1 MRKRDDPMN
10 MTKWLGAVLLSVLL
24 LVTAACANTGTQ
36 ENSQN
41 EKKENVSSETKEKNK
56 VVETGN
62 KSLSNIK
69 VLATGGTIAGSS
81 DSDTDTTGYK
91 SGSLGIDKVIASVPQ
106 LKDIANVTGEQVA
119 NVGSENVDNALL
131 LKLAKRVNELLKDDQ
146 VDGIVITHGTDTL
159 EETAY
164 FLHLVVKSDKPVV
177 VVGSM
182 RPASAISADGPL
194 NLYHAVKIA
203 SAKEAKGKGVMVT
216 LNDRIASAR
225 FVTKTNTTTTDAFK
239 SLEQGY
245 IGEVTGEVVS
255 FYNEPTRKHT
265 TESEF
270 DVSKIKELPQVDI
283 LYGYQ
288 NDQKYMYDAAVK
300 AGAKGIVVAAAG
312 NGTMSTEAIKGA
324 TDAVKKD
331 VVVVRSSRTGNGIVT
346 REKTDDEHHFVS
358 SDSLNPQKARILLML
373 ALTKTKD
380 PVKVQRYYEQY

>member
-1 MRKRDDPMN
+1 M
-10 MTKWLGAVLLSVLL
+10 
-24 LVTAACANTGTQ
+24 TAACANSNTQ
-36 ENSQN
+36 ENNQSKQESTTN
-41 EKKENVSSETKEKNK
+41 ETKDKTTA
-56 VVETGN
+56 VETGN

-69 VLATGGTIAGSS
+69 VLATGGTIAGAS

-119 NVGSENVDNALL
+119 NVGSENVNNALL
-131 LKLAKRVNELLKDDQ
+131 LKLAKRVNQLLNDDQ
-146 VDGIVITHGTDTL
+146 VDGIVVTHGTDTL

-194 NLYHAVKIA
+194 NLYHAVKVA
-203 SAKEAKGKGVMVT
+203 STKEAKGKGVMVT

-225 FVTKTNTTTTDAFK
+225 FITKTNTTTTDSFK

-245 IGEVTGEVVS
+245 IGEIAGEVVS
-255 FYNEPTRKHT
+255 FYNESTRKHT

-288 NDQKYMYDAAVK
+288 NDQKYVYDAAVK
-300 AGAKGIVVAAAG
+300 AGAKGIVVAAPG

-331 VVVVRSSRTGNGIVT
+331 VVIVRSSRAGNGIVT
-346 REKTDDEHHFVS
+346 HEKMDDEHHFVS
-358 SDSLNPQKARILLML
+358 SDSLNPSKARILLML
-373 ALTKTKD
+373 ALTETKNPD
-380 PVKVQRYYEQY
+380 KVQTYYDQY

>member
-1 MRKRDDPMN
+1 MN
-10 MTKWLGAVLLSVLL
+10 VTKWFGAALLSVSL
-24 LVTAACANTGTQ
+24 LVTAACANDSTQ
-36 ENSQN
+36 ENNQSNQ
-41 EKKENVSSETKEKNK
+41 ESTTSETKEKNTA
-56 VVETGN
+56 VETGN

-81 DSDTDTTGYK
+81 DSNTDTTGYK
-91 SGSLGIDKVIASVPQ
+91 SGALGIDKVIASVPQ

-131 LKLAKRVNELLKDDQ
+131 LKLAKRVNQLLNDDQ
-146 VDGIVITHGTDTL
+146 VDGIVVTHGTDTL

-203 SAKEAKGKGVMVT
+203 STKEAKGKGVMVT

-225 FVTKTNTTTTDAFK
+225 FITKTNTTTTDSFK

-245 IGEVTGEVVS
+245 IGEVAGEVVS

-265 TESEF
+265 TDSEF
-270 DVSKIKELPQVDI
+270 DISKLKELPQVDI

-288 NDQKYMYDAAVK
+288 NDQKYVYDAAVK
-300 AGAKGIVVAAAG
+300 EGAKGIVVAAAG
-312 NGTMSTEAIKGA
+312 NGTMSTEAINGA

-331 VVVVRSSRTGNGIVT
+331 VVIVRSSRAGNGIVT
-346 REKTDDEHHFVS
+346 HEKMDDEHHFVS

-380 PVKVQRYYEQY
+380 PDKIQSYYEQY

>member
-1 MRKRDDPMN
+1 MN
-10 MTKWLGAVLLSVLL
+10 VTKWFGAALLSVSL
-24 LVTAACANTGTQ
+24 LVTVACANDSTQ
-36 ENSQN
+36 ENKQSN
-41 EKKENVSSETKEKNK
+41 HESTTSETKEKNTA
-56 VVETGN
+56 VETGN

-81 DSDTDTTGYK
+81 DSNTDTTGYK
-91 SGSLGIDKVIASVPQ
+91 SGALGIDKVIASVPQ

-131 LKLAKRVNELLKDDQ
+131 LKLAKRVNQLLNDDQ
-146 VDGIVITHGTDTL
+146 VDGIVVTHGTDTL

-203 SAKEAKGKGVMVT
+203 STKEAKGKGVMVT

-225 FVTKTNTTTTDAFK
+225 FITKTNTTTTDSFK

-245 IGEVTGEVVS
+245 IGEVAGEVVS

-265 TESEF
+265 ADSEF
-270 DVSKIKELPQVDI
+270 DISKLKELPQVDI

-288 NDQKYMYDAAVK
+288 NDQKYVYDAAVK
-300 AGAKGIVVAAAG
+300 ARAKGIVVAAAG
-312 NGTMSTEAIKGA
+312 NGTMSTEAINGA

-331 VVVVRSSRTGNGIVT
+331 VVIVRSSRAGNGIVT
-346 REKTDDEHHFVS
+346 HEKMDDEHHFVS

-380 PVKVQRYYEQY
+380 PDKIQSYYEQY

>member
-1 MRKRDDPMN
+1 MN
-10 MTKWLGAVLLSVLL
+10 VTKWFGAALLSVSL
-24 LVTAACANTGTQ
+24 LVTAACANDSTQ
-36 ENSQN
+36 ENNQSNQ
-41 EKKENVSSETKEKNK
+41 ESTASETKGKNTA
-56 VVETGN
+56 VETGN

-81 DSDTDTTGYK
+81 DSNTDTTGYK
-91 SGSLGIDKVIASVPQ
+91 SGALGIDKVIASVPQ

-131 LKLAKRVNELLKDDQ
+131 LKLAKRVNQLLNDDQ
-146 VDGIVITHGTDTL
+146 VDGIVVTHGTDTL

-203 SAKEAKGKGVMVT
+203 STKEAKGKGVMVT

-225 FVTKTNTTTTDAFK
+225 FITKTNTTTTDSFK

-245 IGEVTGEVVS
+245 IGEVAGEVVS

-265 TESEF
+265 ADSEF
-270 DVSKIKELPQVDI
+270 DISKLKELPQVDI

-288 NDQKYMYDAAVK
+288 NDQKYVYDAAVK

-312 NGTMSTEAIKGA
+312 NGTMSTEAINGA

-331 VVVVRSSRTGNGIVT
+331 VVIVRSSRAGNGIVT
-346 REKTDDEHHFVS
+346 HEKMDDEHHFVS

-380 PVKVQRYYEQY
+380 PDKIQSYYEQY

>member
-1 MRKRDDPMN
+1 MN

>member
-1 MRKRDDPMN
+1 MN
-10 MTKWLGAVLLSVLL
+10 VTKWFGAALLSVSL
-24 LVTAACANTGTQ
+24 LVTAACANDSTQ
-36 ENSQN
+36 ENNQSNQ
-41 EKKENVSSETKEKNK
+41 ESTTSETKEKNTA
-56 VVETGN
+56 VETGN

-81 DSDTDTTGYK
+81 DSNTDTTGYK
-91 SGSLGIDKVIASVPQ
+91 SGALGIDKVIASVPQ

-131 LKLAKRVNELLKDDQ
+131 LKLAKRVNQLLNDDQ
-146 VDGIVITHGTDTL
+146 VDGIVVTHGTDTL

-203 SAKEAKGKGVMVT
+203 STKEAKGKGVMVT

-225 FVTKTNTTTTDAFK
+225 FITKTNTTTTDSFK

-245 IGEVTGEVVS
+245 IGEVAGEVVS

-265 TESEF
+265 ADSEF
-270 DVSKIKELPQVDI
+270 DISKLKELPQVDI

-288 NDQKYMYDAAVK
+288 NDQKYVYDAAVK

-312 NGTMSTEAIKGA
+312 NGTMSTEAINGA

-331 VVVVRSSRTGNGIVT
+331 VVIVRSSRAGNGIVT
-346 REKTDDEHHFVS
+346 HEKMDDEHHFVS

-373 ALTKTKD
+373 ALTKTND
-380 PVKVQRYYEQY
+380 PDKIQSYYEQY

>member
-1 MRKRDDPMN
+1 MN
-10 MTKWLGAVLLSVLL
+10 VTKWFGSALLSVSL
-24 LVTAACANTGTQ
+24 LVTAACANDSTQ
-36 ENSQN
+36 ENNQSNQ
-41 EKKENVSSETKEKNK
+41 ESTTSETKEKNTA
-56 VVETGN
+56 VETGN

-81 DSDTDTTGYK
+81 DSNTDTTGYK
-91 SGSLGIDKVIASVPQ
+91 SGALGIDKVIASVPQ

-131 LKLAKRVNELLKDDQ
+131 LKLAKRVNQLLNDDQ
-146 VDGIVITHGTDTL
+146 VDGIVVTHGTDTL

-203 SAKEAKGKGVMVT
+203 STKEAKGKGVMVT

-225 FVTKTNTTTTDAFK
+225 FITKTNTTTTDSFK

-245 IGEVTGEVVS
+245 IGEVAGEVVS

-265 TESEF
+265 ADSEF
-270 DVSKIKELPQVDI
+270 DISKLKELPQVDI

-288 NDQKYMYDAAVK
+288 NDQKYVYDAAVK

-312 NGTMSTEAIKGA
+312 NGTMSTEAINGA

-331 VVVVRSSRTGNGIVT
+331 VVIVRSSRAGNGIVT
-346 REKTDDEHHFVS
+346 HEKMDDEHHFVS

-380 PVKVQRYYEQY
+380 PDKIQSYYEQY

>member
-1 MRKRDDPMN
+1 MN
-10 MTKWLGAVLLSVLL
+10 VTKWFGAALLSVSLW
-24 LVTAACANTGTQ
+24 VTAACANDSTQ
-36 ENSQN
+36 ENNQSNQ
-41 EKKENVSSETKEKNK
+41 ESTTSETKEKNTA
-56 VVETGN
+56 VETGN

-81 DSDTDTTGYK
+81 DSNTDTTGYK
-91 SGSLGIDKVIASVPQ
+91 SGALGIDKVIASVPQ

-131 LKLAKRVNELLKDDQ
+131 LKLAKRVNQLLNDDQ
-146 VDGIVITHGTDTL
+146 VDGIVVTHGTDTL

-164 FLHLVVKSDKPVV
+164 FLHLVVKSNKPVV

-203 SAKEAKGKGVMVT
+203 STKEAKGKGVMVT

-225 FVTKTNTTTTDAFK
+225 FITKTNTTTTDSFK

-245 IGEVTGEVVS
+245 IGEVAGEVVS

-265 TESEF
+265 ADSEF
-270 DVSKIKELPQVDI
+270 DISKLKELPQVDI

-288 NDQKYMYDAAVK
+288 NDQKYVYDAAVK

-312 NGTMSTEAIKGA
+312 NGTMSTEAINGA

-331 VVVVRSSRTGNGIVT
+331 VVIVRSSRAGNGIVT
-346 REKTDDEHHFVS
+346 HEKMDDEHHFVS

-380 PVKVQRYYEQY
+380 PDKIQSYYEQY

>member
-1 MRKRDDPMN
+1 MN
-10 MTKWLGAVLLSVLL
+10 VTKWFGATLLSVSL
-24 LVTAACANTGTQ
+24 LVTAACANDSTQ
-36 ENSQN
+36 ENNQINQESTT
-41 EKKENVSSETKEKNK
+41 SETKEKNTA
-56 VVETGN
+56 VETGN

-81 DSDTDTTGYK
+81 DSNTDTTGYK
-91 SGSLGIDKVIASVPQ
+91 SGALGIDKVIASVPQ

-131 LKLAKRVNELLKDDQ
+131 LKLAKRVNQLLNDDQ
-146 VDGIVITHGTDTL
+146 VDGIVVTHGTDTL

-203 SAKEAKGKGVMVT
+203 STKEAKGKGVMVT

-225 FVTKTNTTTTDAFK
+225 FITKTNTTTTDSFK

-245 IGEVTGEVVS
+245 IGEVAGEVVS

-265 TESEF
+265 ADSEF
-270 DVSKIKELPQVDI
+270 DISKLKELPQVDI

-288 NDQKYMYDAAVK
+288 NDQKYVYDAAVK

-312 NGTMSTEAIKGA
+312 NGTMSTEAINGA

-331 VVVVRSSRTGNGIVT
+331 VVIVRSSRAGNGIVT
-346 REKTDDEHHFVS
+346 HEKMDDEHHFVS

-380 PVKVQRYYEQY
+380 PDKIQSYYEQY

>member
-1 MRKRDDPMN
+1 MN
-10 MTKWLGAVLLSVLL
+10 ATKWFGAALLTVSL
-24 LVTAACANTGTQ
+24 LVTAACANDSTQ
-36 ENSQN
+36 ENNQSNQ
-41 EKKENVSSETKEKNK
+41 ESTTSETKEKNTA
-56 VVETGN
+56 VETGN

-81 DSDTDTTGYK
+81 DSNTDTTGYK
-91 SGSLGIDKVIASVPQ
+91 SGALGIDKVIASVPQ

-131 LKLAKRVNELLKDDQ
+131 LKLAKRVNQLLNDDQ
-146 VDGIVITHGTDTL
+146 VDGIVVTHGTDTL

-164 FLHLVVKSDKPVV
+164 FLHLVVKSNKPVV

-203 SAKEAKGKGVMVT
+203 STKEAKGKGVMVT

-225 FVTKTNTTTTDAFK
+225 FITKTNTTTTDSFK

-245 IGEVTGEVVS
+245 IGEVAGEVVS

-265 TESEF
+265 ADSEF
-270 DVSKIKELPQVDI
+270 DISKLKELPQVDI

-288 NDQKYMYDAAVK
+288 NDQKYVYDAAVK

-312 NGTMSTEAIKGA
+312 NGTMSTEAINGA

-331 VVVVRSSRTGNGIVT
+331 VVIVRSSRAGNGIVT
-346 REKTDDEHHFVS
+346 HEKMDDEHHFVS

-380 PVKVQRYYEQY
+380 PDKIQSYYEQY

>member
-1 MRKRDDPMN
+1 MN
-10 MTKWLGAVLLSVLL
+10 VTKWFGAVLLSVSLL
-24 LVTAACANTGTQ
+24 MTAACANTNTQ
-36 ENSQN
+36 ENNQS
-41 EKKENVSSETKEKNK
+41 EKESATSETKEKNTT
-56 VVETGN
+56 VETGN

-91 SGSLGIDKVIASVPQ
+91 SGSLGIDKVIDSVPQ

-131 LKLAKRVNELLKDDQ
+131 LKLAKRVNQLLNDDE
-146 VDGIVITHGTDTL
+146 VDGIVVTHGTDTL

-203 SAKEAKGKGVMVT
+203 STKEAKGKGVMVT

-225 FVTKTNTTTTDAFK
+225 FITKTNTTTTDSFK

-245 IGEVTGEVVS
+245 IGEVAGEVVS

-265 TESEF
+265 ADSEF
-270 DVSKIKELPQVDI
+270 DISKLKELPQVDI

-324 TDAVKKD
+324 KEAVKKD
-331 VVVVRSSRTGNGIVT
+331 VVIVRSSRVGNGIVT
-346 REKTDDEHHFVS
+346 HEKMDDELHFVS
-358 SDSLNPQKARILLML
+358 SDSLNPQKTRILLML

-380 PVKVQRYYEQY
+380 PDKIQAYFEQY

>member
-1 MRKRDDPMN
+1 MN
-10 MTKWLGAVLLSVLL
+10 ATKWFGAALLTVSL
-24 LVTAACANTGTQ
+24 LVTAACANDSTQ
-36 ENSQN
+36 EKNQSNQ
-41 EKKENVSSETKEKNK
+41 ESTTSETKEKNTA
-56 VVETGN
+56 VETGN

-81 DSDTDTTGYK
+81 DSNTDTTGYK
-91 SGSLGIDKVIASVPQ
+91 SGALGIDKVIASVPQ

-131 LKLAKRVNELLKDDQ
+131 LKLAKRVNQLLNDDQ
-146 VDGIVITHGTDTL
+146 VDGIVVTHGTDTL

-203 SAKEAKGKGVMVT
+203 STKEAKGKGVMVT

-225 FVTKTNTTTTDAFK
+225 FITKTNTTTTDSFK

-245 IGEVTGEVVS
+245 IGEVAGEVVS

-265 TESEF
+265 ADSEF
-270 DVSKIKELPQVDI
+270 DISKLKELPQVDI

-288 NDQKYMYDAAVK
+288 NDQKYVYDAAVK

-312 NGTMSTEAIKGA
+312 NGTMSTEAINGA

-331 VVVVRSSRTGNGIVT
+331 VVIVRSSRAGNGIVT
-346 REKTDDEHHFVS
+346 HEKMDDEHHFVS

-380 PVKVQRYYEQY
+380 PDKIQSYYEQY

>member
-1 MRKRDDPMN
+1 MN
-10 MTKWLGAVLLSVLL
+10 VTKWFGAALLSVSL
-24 LVTAACANTGTQ
+24 LVTAACANDSTQ
-36 ENSQN
+36 ENNQSNQ
-41 EKKENVSSETKEKNK
+41 ESTTSETKEKNTA
-56 VVETGN
+56 VETGN

-81 DSDTDTTGYK
+81 DSNTDTTGYK
-91 SGSLGIDKVIASVPQ
+91 SGALGIDKVIASVPQ

-131 LKLAKRVNELLKDDQ
+131 LKLAKRVNQLLNDDQ
-146 VDGIVITHGTDTL
+146 VDGIVVTHGTDTL

-203 SAKEAKGKGVMVT
+203 STKEAKGKGVMVT

-225 FVTKTNTTTTDAFK
+225 FITKTNTTTTDSFK

-245 IGEVTGEVVS
+245 IGEVAGEVVS

-265 TESEF
+265 ADSEF
-270 DVSKIKELPQVDI
+270 DISKLKELPQVDI

-288 NDQKYMYDAAVK
+288 NDQKYVYDAAVK

-312 NGTMSTEAIKGA
+312 NGTMSTEAINGA
-324 TDAVKKD
+324 TDVVKKD
-331 VVVVRSSRTGNGIVT
+331 VVIVRSSRAGNGIVT
-346 REKTDDEHHFVS
+346 HEKMDDEHHFVS

-380 PVKVQRYYEQY
+380 PDKIQSYYEQY

>member
-1 MRKRDDPMN
+1 MN
-10 MTKWLGAVLLSVLL
+10 MTKWLGAVLLSFLL
-24 LVTAACANTGTQ
+24 LVTAACANTVTQ
-36 ENSQN
+36 ENSQS
-41 EKKENVSSETKEKNK
+41 EKENVSSETKEKNNA
-56 VVETGN
+56 VETGN

-119 NVGSENVDNALL
+119 NVGSENVNNALL

-203 SAKEAKGKGVMVT
+203 STKEAKGKGVMVT

-225 FVTKTNTTTTDAFK
+225 FVSKTNTTTTDAFK

-245 IGEVTGEVVS
+245 IGEVAGEVVS

-265 TESEF
+265 TKSEF

-288 NDQKYMYDAAVK
+288 NDQKYMYDAAVQ

-331 VVVVRSSRTGNGIVT
+331 VVLVRSSRTGNGIVT
-346 REKTDDEHHFVS
+346 HEKTDDEHHFVS

-373 ALTKTKD
+373 ALSKTKD
-380 PVKVQRYYEQY
+380 PVKVQSYYEQY

>member
-1 MRKRDDPMN
+1 MN
-10 MTKWLGAVLLSVLL
+10 VTKWFGAALLSVSL
-24 LVTAACANTGTQ
+24 LVTAACANDSTQ
-36 ENSQN
+36 ENNQSNQ
-41 EKKENVSSETKEKNK
+41 ESTTSETKEKNTA
-56 VVETGN
+56 VETGN

-81 DSDTDTTGYK
+81 ASNTDTTGYK
-91 SGSLGIDKVIASVPQ
+91 SGALGIDKVIASVPQ

-131 LKLAKRVNELLKDDQ
+131 LKLAKRVNQLLNDDQ
-146 VDGIVITHGTDTL
+146 VDGIVVTHGTDTL

-203 SAKEAKGKGVMVT
+203 STKEAKGKGVMVT

-225 FVTKTNTTTTDAFK
+225 FITKTNTTTTDSFK

-245 IGEVTGEVVS
+245 IGEVAGEVVS

-265 TESEF
+265 ADSEF
-270 DVSKIKELPQVDI
+270 DISKLKELPQVDI

-288 NDQKYMYDAAVK
+288 NDQKYVYDAAVK
-300 AGAKGIVVAAAG
+300 EGAKGIVVAAAG
-312 NGTMSTEAIKGA
+312 NGTMSTEAINGA

-331 VVVVRSSRTGNGIVT
+331 VVIVRSSRAGNGIVT
-346 REKTDDEHHFVS
+346 HEKMDDEHHFVS

-380 PVKVQRYYEQY
+380 PDKIQSYYEQY

>member
-1 MRKRDDPMN
+1 MN
-10 MTKWLGAVLLSVLL
+10 VTKWFGAALLSVSL
-24 LVTAACANTGTQ
+24 LVTAACANDSTQ
-36 ENSQN
+36 ENNQSNQ
-41 EKKENVSSETKEKNK
+41 ESTTSETKEKNTA
-56 VVETGN
+56 VETGN

-81 DSDTDTTGYK
+81 DSNTDTTGYK
-91 SGSLGIDKVIASVPQ
+91 SGALGIDKVIASVPQ

-131 LKLAKRVNELLKDDQ
+131 LKLAKRVNQLLNDDQ
-146 VDGIVITHGTDTL
+146 VDGIVVTHGTDTL

-203 SAKEAKGKGVMVT
+203 STKEAKGKGVMVT

-225 FVTKTNTTTTDAFK
+225 FITKTNTTTTDSFK

-245 IGEVTGEVVS
+245 IGEVAGEVVS

-265 TESEF
+265 ADSEF
-270 DVSKIKELPQVDI
+270 DISKLKELPQVDI

-288 NDQKYMYDAAVK
+288 NDQKYVYDAAVK

-312 NGTMSTEAIKGA
+312 NGTMSTEAINGA

-331 VVVVRSSRTGNGIVT
+331 VVIVRSSRAGNGIVT
-346 REKTDDEHHFVS
+346 HEKMDNEHHFVS

-380 PVKVQRYYEQY
+380 PDKIQSYYEQY

>member
-41 EKKENVSSETKEKNK
+41 EKENASNETKEKNK

>member
-1 MRKRDDPMN
+1 MN
-10 MTKWLGAVLLSVLL
+10 VTKWFGAALLSVSL
-24 LVTAACANTGTQ
+24 LVTAACANDSTQ
-36 ENSQN
+36 ENNQSNQ
-41 EKKENVSSETKEKNK
+41 ESTTSETKEKNTA
-56 VVETGN
+56 VETGN

-81 DSDTDTTGYK
+81 DSNTDTTGYK
-91 SGSLGIDKVIASVPQ
+91 SGALGIDKVIASVPQ

-131 LKLAKRVNELLKDDQ
+131 LKLAKRVNQLLNDDQ
-146 VDGIVITHGTDTL
+146 VDGIVVTHGTDTL

-203 SAKEAKGKGVMVT
+203 STKEAKGKGVMVT

-225 FVTKTNTTTTDAFK
+225 FITKTNTTTTDSFK

-245 IGEVTGEVVS
+245 IGEVAGEVVS

-265 TESEF
+265 ADSEF
-270 DVSKIKELPQVDI
+270 DISKLKELPQVDI

-288 NDQKYMYDAAVK
+288 NDQKYVYDAAVK
-300 AGAKGIVVAAAG
+300 ARAKGIVVAAAG
-312 NGTMSTEAIKGA
+312 NGTMSTEAINGA

-331 VVVVRSSRTGNGIVT
+331 VVIVRSSRAGNGIVT
-346 REKTDDEHHFVS
+346 HEKMDDEHHFVS

-380 PVKVQRYYEQY
+380 PDKIQSYYEQY

>member
-1 MRKRDDPMN
+1 MN
-10 MTKWLGAVLLSVLL
+10 VTKWLGAVLLSVLL
-24 LVTAACANTGTQ
+24 MSTAACANTSTQ
-36 ENSQN
+36 EKNQSEN
-41 EKKENVSSETKEKNK
+41 ETASKESKDKTTA
-56 VVETGN
+56 VETGN

-119 NVGSENVDNALL
+119 NVGSENVDDALL
-131 LKLAKRVNELLKDDQ
+131 LKLAKRVNKLLNDDQ

-203 SAKEAKGKGVMVT
+203 STKEAKGKGVMVT

-225 FVTKTNTTTTDAFK
+225 FITKTNTTTTDSFK

-245 IGEVTGEVVS
+245 IGEIAGEVVS

-265 TESEF
+265 SESEF

-331 VVVVRSSRTGNGIVT
+331 VVLVRSSRAGSGIVT
-346 REKTDDEHHFVS
+346 HEKMDDEHHFVS

-380 PVKVQRYYEQY
+380 PSKVQAYYEKY

>member
-1 MRKRDDPMN
+1 M
-10 MTKWLGAVLLSVLL
+10 
-24 LVTAACANTGTQ
+24 TAACANTGTQ
-36 ENSQN
+36 ENTQS
-41 EKKENVSSETKEKNK
+41 EKENVSNETKEKNK
-56 VVETGN
+56 AVETGN

-203 SAKEAKGKGVMVT
+203 STKEAKGKGVMVT

-300 AGAKGIVVAAAG
+300 TGAKGIVVAAVG

-331 VVVVRSSRTGNGIVT
+331 VVLVRSSRTGNGIVT
-346 REKTDDEHHFVS
+346 HEKTDDEHHFVS

>member
-1 MRKRDDPMN
+1 MN
-10 MTKWLGAVLLSVLL
+10 VTKWFGAALLTVSL
-24 LVTAACANTGTQ
+24 LVTAACANDSTQ
-36 ENSQN
+36 EKNQSNQ
-41 EKKENVSSETKEKNK
+41 ESTTSETKEKNTA
-56 VVETGN
+56 VETGN

-81 DSDTDTTGYK
+81 DSNTDTTGYK
-91 SGSLGIDKVIASVPQ
+91 SGALGIDKVIASVPQ

-131 LKLAKRVNELLKDDQ
+131 LKLAKRVNQLLNDDQ
-146 VDGIVITHGTDTL
+146 VDGIVVTHGTDTL

-164 FLHLVVKSDKPVV
+164 FLHLVVKSNKPVV

-203 SAKEAKGKGVMVT
+203 STKEAKGKGVMVT

-225 FVTKTNTTTTDAFK
+225 FITKTNTTTTDSFK

-245 IGEVTGEVVS
+245 IGEVAGEVVS

-265 TESEF
+265 ADSEF
-270 DVSKIKELPQVDI
+270 DISKLKELPQVDI

-288 NDQKYMYDAAVK
+288 NDQKYVYDAAVK

-312 NGTMSTEAIKGA
+312 NGTMSTEAINGA

-331 VVVVRSSRTGNGIVT
+331 VVIVRSSRAGNGIVT
-346 REKTDDEHHFVS
+346 HEKMDDEHHFVS

-380 PVKVQRYYEQY
+380 PDKIQSYYEQY

>member
-1 MRKRDDPMN
+1 MN

-41 EKKENVSSETKEKNK
+41 EKENASNETKEKNK

>member
-1 MRKRDDPMN
+1 MN
-10 MTKWLGAVLLSVLL
+10 VIKWLGAVLLSVALL
-24 LVTAACANTGTQ
+24 MTGACTNTSTQ
-36 ENSQN
+36 ENNQSG
-41 EKKENVSSETKEKNK
+41 KESESNETKEKTTA
-56 VVETGN
+56 VETGN

-106 LKDIANVTGEQVA
+106 LKSIANVTGEQVA

-146 VDGIVITHGTDTL
+146 VDGVVITHGTDTL

-203 SAKEAKGKGVMVT
+203 STEEAKGKGVMVT

-225 FVTKTNTTTTDAFK
+225 FITKTNTTTTDSFK

-245 IGEVTGEVVS
+245 IGEVAGEVAF
-255 FYNEPTRKHT
+255 FYNESTRTHT
-265 TESEF
+265 ADSEF
-270 DVSKIKELPQVDI
+270 DVSKLKELPQVDI

-288 NDQKYMYDAAVK
+288 NDHKFLYDAAVK
-300 AGAKGIVVAAAG
+300 AGAKGIVVAAPG

-331 VVVVRSSRTGNGIVT
+331 VVIVRSSHAGNGIVT
-346 REKTDDEHHFVS
+346 HEEMDDEHHFVS

-380 PVKVQRYYEQY
+380 PDKIQTYYEQY

>member
-1 MRKRDDPMN
+1 MN
-10 MTKWLGAVLLSVLL
+10 VTKWFGAALLSVSL
-24 LVTAACANTGTQ
+24 LVTAACANDSTQ
-36 ENSQN
+36 ENNQSNQ
-41 EKKENVSSETKEKNK
+41 ESTTSETKEKNTA
-56 VVETGN
+56 VETGN

-81 DSDTDTTGYK
+81 DSNTDTTGYK
-91 SGSLGIDKVIASVPQ
+91 SGALGIDKVIASVPQ

-131 LKLAKRVNELLKDDQ
+131 LKLAKRVNQLLNDDQ
-146 VDGIVITHGTDTL
+146 VDGIVVTHGTDTL

-164 FLHLVVKSDKPVV
+164 FLHLVVKSNKPVV

-203 SAKEAKGKGVMVT
+203 STKEAKGKGVMVT

-225 FVTKTNTTTTDAFK
+225 FITKTNTTTTDSFK

-245 IGEVTGEVVS
+245 IGEVAGEVVS

-265 TESEF
+265 ADSEF
-270 DVSKIKELPQVDI
+270 DISKLKELPQVDI

-288 NDQKYMYDAAVK
+288 NDQKYVYDAAVK
-300 AGAKGIVVAAAG
+300 EGAKGIVVAAAG
-312 NGTMSTEAIKGA
+312 NGTMSTEAINGA

-331 VVVVRSSRTGNGIVT
+331 VVIVRSSRAGNGIVT
-346 REKTDDEHHFVS
+346 HEKMDDEHHFVS

-380 PVKVQRYYEQY
+380 PDKIQSYYEQY

>member
-1 MRKRDDPMN
+1 MN

-36 ENSQN
+36 ENTQS
-41 EKKENVSSETKEKNK
+41 EKENVSNETKEKNK

-177 VVGSM
+177 IVGSM

-203 SAKEAKGKGVMVT
+203 STKEAKGKGVMVT

-331 VVVVRSSRTGNGIVT
+331 VVLVRSSRTGNGIVT

>member
-1 MRKRDDPMN
+1 MN
-10 MTKWLGAVLLSVLL
+10 VTKWFGAALLSVSL
-24 LVTAACANTGTQ
+24 LVTAACANDSTQ
-36 ENSQN
+36 ENNQSNQ
-41 EKKENVSSETKEKNK
+41 ESTTSETKEKNTA
-56 VVETGN
+56 VETGN

-69 VLATGGTIAGSS
+69 MLATGGTIAGSS
-81 DSDTDTTGYK
+81 DSNTDTTGYK
-91 SGSLGIDKVIASVPQ
+91 SGALGIDKVIASVPQ

-131 LKLAKRVNELLKDDQ
+131 LKLAKRVNQLLNDDQ
-146 VDGIVITHGTDTL
+146 VDGIVVTHGTDTL

-203 SAKEAKGKGVMVT
+203 STKEAKGKGVMVT

-225 FVTKTNTTTTDAFK
+225 FITKTNTTTTDSFK

-245 IGEVTGEVVS
+245 IGEVAGEVVS

-265 TESEF
+265 ADSEF
-270 DVSKIKELPQVDI
+270 DISKLKELPQVDI

-288 NDQKYMYDAAVK
+288 NDQKYVYDAAVK

-312 NGTMSTEAIKGA
+312 NGTMSTEAINGA

-331 VVVVRSSRTGNGIVT
+331 VVIVRSSRAGNGIVT
-346 REKTDDEHHFVS
+346 HEKMDDEHHFVS

-380 PVKVQRYYEQY
+380 PDKIQSYYEQY

>member
-1 MRKRDDPMN
+1 MN
-10 MTKWLGAVLLSVLL
+10 VTKWFGAALLSVSL
-24 LVTAACANTGTQ
+24 LVTAACANDSTQ
-36 ENSQN
+36 ENNQSNQ
-41 EKKENVSSETKEKNK
+41 ESTTSETKGKNTA
-56 VVETGN
+56 VETGN

-81 DSDTDTTGYK
+81 DSNTDTTGYK
-91 SGSLGIDKVIASVPQ
+91 SGALGIDKVIASVPQ

-131 LKLAKRVNELLKDDQ
+131 LKLAKRVNQLLNDDQ
-146 VDGIVITHGTDTL
+146 VDGIVVTHGTDTL

-203 SAKEAKGKGVMVT
+203 STKEAKGKGVMVT

-225 FVTKTNTTTTDAFK
+225 FITKTNTTTTDSFK

-245 IGEVTGEVVS
+245 IGEVAGEVVS

-265 TESEF
+265 ADSEF
-270 DVSKIKELPQVDI
+270 DISKLKELPQVDI

-288 NDQKYMYDAAVK
+288 NDQKYVYDAAVK

-312 NGTMSTEAIKGA
+312 NGTMSTEAINGA

-331 VVVVRSSRTGNGIVT
+331 VVIVRSSRAGNGIVT
-346 REKTDDEHHFVS
+346 HEKMDDEHHFVS

-380 PVKVQRYYEQY
+380 PDKIQSYYEQY

>member
-1 MRKRDDPMN
+1 MN

-36 ENSQN
+36 ENTQS
-41 EKKENVSSETKEKNK
+41 EKENVSNETKEKNK

-331 VVVVRSSRTGNGIVT
+331 VVLVRSSRTGNGIVT

>member
-1 MRKRDDPMN
+1 MN
-10 MTKWLGAVLLSVLL
+10 VTKWFGAALLTVSL
-24 LVTAACANTGTQ
+24 LVTAACANDSTQ
-36 ENSQN
+36 ENNQSNQ
-41 EKKENVSSETKEKNK
+41 ESTTSETKEKNTA
-56 VVETGN
+56 VETGN

-81 DSDTDTTGYK
+81 DSNTDTTGYK
-91 SGSLGIDKVIASVPQ
+91 SGALGIDKVIASVPQ

-131 LKLAKRVNELLKDDQ
+131 LKLAKRVNQLLNDDQ
-146 VDGIVITHGTDTL
+146 VDGIVVTHGTDTL

-203 SAKEAKGKGVMVT
+203 STKEAKGKGVMVT

-225 FVTKTNTTTTDAFK
+225 FITKTNTTTTDSFK

-245 IGEVTGEVVS
+245 IGEVAGEVVS

-265 TESEF
+265 ADSEF
-270 DVSKIKELPQVDI
+270 DISKLKELPQVDI

-288 NDQKYMYDAAVK
+288 NDQKYVYDAAVK

-312 NGTMSTEAIKGA
+312 NGTMSTEAINGA

-331 VVVVRSSRTGNGIVT
+331 VVIVRSSRAGNGIVT
-346 REKTDDEHHFVS
+346 HEKMDDEHHFVS

-380 PVKVQRYYEQY
+380 PDKIQSYYEQY

>member
-1 MRKRDDPMN
+1 MN
-10 MTKWLGAVLLSVLL
+10 VTKWFGAALLSVSL
-24 LVTAACANTGTQ
+24 LVTAACANDSTQ
-36 ENSQN
+36 EKNQSNQ
-41 EKKENVSSETKEKNK
+41 ESTTSETKEKNTA
-56 VVETGN
+56 VETGN

-81 DSDTDTTGYK
+81 DSNTDTTGYK
-91 SGSLGIDKVIASVPQ
+91 SGALGIDKVIASVPQ

-131 LKLAKRVNELLKDDQ
+131 LKLAKRVNQLLNDDQ
-146 VDGIVITHGTDTL
+146 VDGIVVTHGTDTL

-164 FLHLVVKSDKPVV
+164 FLHLVVKSNKPVV

-203 SAKEAKGKGVMVT
+203 STKEAKGKGVMVT

-225 FVTKTNTTTTDAFK
+225 FITKTNTTTTDSFK

-245 IGEVTGEVVS
+245 IGEVAGEVVS

-265 TESEF
+265 ADSEF
-270 DVSKIKELPQVDI
+270 DISKLKELPQVDI

-288 NDQKYMYDAAVK
+288 NDQKYVYDAAVK

-312 NGTMSTEAIKGA
+312 NGTMSTEAINGA
-324 TDAVKKD
+324 TDAVKKN
-331 VVVVRSSRTGNGIVT
+331 VVIVRSSRAGNGIVT
-346 REKTDDEHHFVS
+346 HEKMDDEHHFVS

-380 PVKVQRYYEQY
+380 PDKIQSYYEQY

>member
-1 MRKRDDPMN
+1 MN

-36 ENSQN
+36 ENTHS
-41 EKKENVSSETKEKNK
+41 EKENVSNETKEKNK

>member
-1 MRKRDDPMN
+1 MN

-36 ENSQN
+36 ENTQS
-41 EKKENVSSETKEKNK
+41 EKENVSNETKEKNK
-56 VVETGN
+56 AVETGN

-203 SAKEAKGKGVMVT
+203 STKEAKGKGVMVT

-265 TESEF
+265 TEGEF

-300 AGAKGIVVAAAG
+300 AGAKGIVVAAVG

-331 VVVVRSSRTGNGIVT
+331 VVLVRSSRTGNGIVT
-346 REKTDDEHHFVS
+346 HEKTDDEHHFVS

-373 ALTKTKD
+373 ALTKTND
-380 PVKVQRYYEQY
+380 PDKVQRYYEQY

>member
-1 MRKRDDPMN
+1 MN
-10 MTKWLGAVLLSVLL
+10 VTKWFGAALLSVSL
-24 LVTAACANTGTQ
+24 LVTAACANDSTQ
-36 ENSQN
+36 ENNQSNQ
-41 EKKENVSSETKEKNK
+41 ESTTSETKEKNTA
-56 VVETGN
+56 VETGN

-81 DSDTDTTGYK
+81 DSNTDTTGYK
-91 SGSLGIDKVIASVPQ
+91 SGALGIDKVIASVPQ

-131 LKLAKRVNELLKDDQ
+131 LKLAKRVNQLLNDDQ
-146 VDGIVITHGTDTL
+146 VDGIVVTHGTDTL

-203 SAKEAKGKGVMVT
+203 STKEAKGKGVMVT

-225 FVTKTNTTTTDAFK
+225 FITKTNTTTTDSFK

-245 IGEVTGEVVS
+245 IGEVAGEVVS

-265 TESEF
+265 ADSEF
-270 DVSKIKELPQVDI
+270 DISKLKELPQVDI

-288 NDQKYMYDAAVK
+288 NDQKYVYDAAVK
-300 AGAKGIVVAAAG
+300 AGAKGIVIAAAG
-312 NGTMSTEAIKGA
+312 NGTMSTEAINGA

-331 VVVVRSSRTGNGIVT
+331 VVIVRSSRAGNGIVT
-346 REKTDDEHHFVS
+346 HEKMDDEHHFVS

-380 PVKVQRYYEQY
+380 PDKIQSYYEQY

>member
-1 MRKRDDPMN
+1 MN

-41 EKKENVSSETKEKNK
+41 EKENVSSETKEKNK
-56 VVETGN
+56 EVETGN

-380 PVKVQRYYEQY
+380 PGKVQRYYEQY

>member
-1 MRKRDDPMN
+1 MN
-10 MTKWLGAVLLSVLL
+10 VTKWLGAVLLSVLL
-24 LVTAACANTGTQ
+24 MSTAACANTSTQ
-36 ENSQN
+36 EKNQSEN
-41 EKKENVSSETKEKNK
+41 ETASKESKDKTTA
-56 VVETGN
+56 VETGN

-119 NVGSENVDNALL
+119 NVGSENVDDALL
-131 LKLAKRVNELLKDDQ
+131 LKLAKRVNKLLNDDQ

-164 FLHLVVKSDKPVV
+164 FLHLVVKSNKPVV

-203 SAKEAKGKGVMVT
+203 STKEAKGKGVMVT

-225 FVTKTNTTTTDAFK
+225 FITKTNTTTTDSFK

-245 IGEVTGEVVS
+245 IGEIAGEVVS

-265 TESEF
+265 SESEF
-270 DVSKIKELPQVDI
+270 DVSNIKELPQVDI

-331 VVVVRSSRTGNGIVT
+331 VVLVRSSRAGSGIVT
-346 REKTDDEHHFVS
+346 HEKMDDEHHFVS

-380 PVKVQRYYEQY
+380 PSKVQAYYEKY

>member
-1 MRKRDDPMN
+1 MN
-10 MTKWLGAVLLSVLL
+10 VTKWFGAALLSVSL
-24 LVTAACANTGTQ
+24 LVTAACANDSTQ
-36 ENSQN
+36 ENNQSNQ
-41 EKKENVSSETKEKNK
+41 ESTTSETKEKNTA
-56 VVETGN
+56 VETGN

-81 DSDTDTTGYK
+81 DSNTDTTGYK
-91 SGSLGIDKVIASVPQ
+91 SGALGIDKVIASVPQ

-131 LKLAKRVNELLKDDQ
+131 LKLAKRVNQLLNDDQ
-146 VDGIVITHGTDTL
+146 VDGIVVTHGTDTL

-203 SAKEAKGKGVMVT
+203 STKEANGKGVMVT

-225 FVTKTNTTTTDAFK
+225 FITKTNTTTTDSFK

-245 IGEVTGEVVS
+245 IGEVAGEVVS

-265 TESEF
+265 ADSEF
-270 DVSKIKELPQVDI
+270 DISKLKELPQVDI

-288 NDQKYMYDAAVK
+288 NDQKYVYDAAVK
-300 AGAKGIVVAAAG
+300 EGAKGIVVAAAG
-312 NGTMSTEAIKGA
+312 NGTMSTEAINGA

-331 VVVVRSSRTGNGIVT
+331 VVIVRSSRAGNGIVT
-346 REKTDDEHHFVS
+346 HEKMDDEHHFVS

-380 PVKVQRYYEQY
+380 PDKIQSYYEQY

>member
-1 MRKRDDPMN
+1 MN
-10 MTKWLGAVLLSVLL
+10 VTKWFGAALLSVSL
-24 LVTAACANTGTQ
+24 LVTAACANDSTQ
-36 ENSQN
+36 ENNQSNQ
-41 EKKENVSSETKEKNK
+41 ESTTSETKEKNTA
-56 VVETGN
+56 VETGN

-81 DSDTDTTGYK
+81 DSNTDTTGYK
-91 SGSLGIDKVIASVPQ
+91 SGALGIDKVIASVPQ

-131 LKLAKRVNELLKDDQ
+131 LKLAKRVNQLLNDDQ
-146 VDGIVITHGTDTL
+146 VDGIVVTHGTDTL

-164 FLHLVVKSDKPVV
+164 FLHLVVKSNKPVV

-203 SAKEAKGKGVMVT
+203 STKEAKGKGVMVT

-225 FVTKTNTTTTDAFK
+225 FITKTNTTTTDSFK

-245 IGEVTGEVVS
+245 IGEVAGEVVS

-265 TESEF
+265 ADSEY
-270 DVSKIKELPQVDI
+270 DISKLKELPQVDI

-288 NDQKYMYDAAVK
+288 NDQKYVYDAAVK

-312 NGTMSTEAIKGA
+312 NGTMSTEAINGA

-331 VVVVRSSRTGNGIVT
+331 VVIVRSSRAGNGIVT
-346 REKTDDEHHFVS
+346 HEKMDDEHHFVS

-380 PVKVQRYYEQY
+380 PDKIQSYYEQY